1 MSISEDKI
9 REIILTAIKELGD
22 NATQQNV
29 KEVVERTIQ
38 SLGDTVPTANES
50 TGGQVI
56 LTSFGLNKPGVI
68 AAITTALSEAN
79 CDISDLSQK
88 LMGDFFTM
96 IMIVD
101 TSKSSLT
108 LNDIQNEMKK
118 ISDEMNIKI
127 MLQHEEIFRAMHRI

>member
-1 MSISEDKI
+1 MNISEEKI
-9 REIILTAIKELGD
+9 RDITIEAIKELGE
-22 NATQQNV
+22 NATQQKV
-29 KEVVERTIQ
+29 KEVVEQAIQ
-38 SLGDTVPTANES
+38 NLGDSIPTTAAS
-50 TGGQVI
+50 TGQVI

-68 AAITTALSEAN
+68 AAITTALSKAN

-96 IMIVD
+96 ILIVD
-101 TSKSSLT
+101 TSNSGLS

-127 MLQHEEIFRAMHRI
+127 MLQHEEIFRGMHRI

>member
-1 MSISEDKI
+1 MNISEEKLRDI
-9 REIILTAIKELGD
+9 TLEAIKELGE

-29 KEVVERTIQ
+29 KEVVEQAIQ
-38 SLGDTVPTANES
+38 NLGDSIPTTSVS
-50 TGGQVI
+50 TGQVI

-68 AAITTALSEAN
+68 AAITTALSKAN

-101 TSKSSLT
+101 TSNSELSLS
-108 LNDIQNEMKK
+108 DIQNEMKK
-118 ISDEMNIKI
+118 ISNEMNIKI
-127 MLQHEEIFRAMHRI
+127 MLQHEEIFRGMHRI

>member
-1 MSISEDKI
+1 MNISEEKI
-9 REIILTAIKELGD
+9 RDITLEAIKELGE

-29 KEVVERTIQ
+29 KEVVEQAIQ
-38 SLGDTVPTANES
+38 NLGDSIPTTAAS
-50 TGGQVI
+50 TGQVI

-68 AAITTALSEAN
+68 AAITTALSKAN

-96 IMIVD
+96 ILIVD
-101 TSKSSLT
+101 TSNSDLS

-127 MLQHEEIFRAMHRI
+127 MLQHEEIFRGMHRI

>member
-9 REIILTAIKELGD
+9 REITLTAIKELGD

-38 SLGDTVPTANES
+38 NLGDTVPAAAES

-68 AAITTALSEAN
+68 AAITSALSQAN

-101 TSKSSLT
+101 TSKSALS

>member
-1 MSISEDKI
+1 MNISEEKI
-9 REIILTAIKELGD
+9 RDITLEAIKELGE

-29 KEVVERTIQ
+29 KDVVGQAIKN
-38 SLGDTVPTANES
+38 LGDSIPSTVGTI
-50 TGGQVI
+50 GQVI

-68 AAITTALSEAN
+68 AAITTALGKAN

-96 IMIVD
+96 ILIVD
-101 TSKSSLT
+101 TSNSNLSLS
-108 LNDIQNEMKK
+108 DIQTEMKT

-127 MLQHEEIFRAMHRI
+127 MLQHEEIFRSMHRV

>member
-9 REIILTAIKELGD
+9 REITLTAIKELGN

-38 SLGDTVPTANES
+38 SLGNTVPAPAES

-68 AAITTALSEAN
+68 ATITTALSQAN

-96 IMIVD
+96 IMIVN
-101 TSKSSLT
+101 TSKSALSLS
-108 LNDIQNEMKK
+108 DIQNEMKK

>member
-1 MSISEDKI
+1 MNISEEKLRDI
-9 REIILTAIKELGD
+9 TFEAIKELGE

-29 KEVVERTIQ
+29 KEVVEQAIQ
-38 SLGDTVPTANES
+38 NLGDSIPTTAAS
-50 TGGQVI
+50 TGQVI

-68 AAITTALSEAN
+68 AAITTALSKSN

-101 TSKSSLT
+101 TSNSELSLS
-108 LNDIQNEMKK
+108 DIQNEMKK

-127 MLQHEEIFRAMHRI
+127 MLQH

>member
-1 MSISEDKI
+1 MNISEEKLRDI
-9 REIILTAIKELGD
+9 TLEAIKELGE

-29 KEVVERTIQ
+29 KEVVEQAIQ
-38 SLGDTVPTANES
+38 NLGDSIPTIATS
-50 TGGQVI
+50 TGQVI

-68 AAITTALSEAN
+68 AAITTALSKSN

-88 LMGDFFTM
+88 LMGDYFTM

-101 TSKSSLT
+101 TSNSELSLS
-108 LNDIQNEMKK
+108 DIQNEMKK

-127 MLQHEEIFRAMHRI
+127 MLQHEEIFRGMHRI

>member
-1 MSISEDKI
+1 MNISEEKLRDI
-9 REIILTAIKELGD
+9 TLEAIKELGE

-29 KEVVERTIQ
+29 KEVVEQAIQ
-38 SLGDTVPTANES
+38 NLGDSIPTIATS
-50 TGGQVI
+50 TGQVI

-68 AAITTALSEAN
+68 AAITTALSKSN

-88 LMGDFFTM
+88 LMSDFFTM

-101 TSKSSLT
+101 TSNSELSLS
-108 LNDIQNEMKK
+108 DIQNEMKK

-127 MLQHEEIFRAMHRI
+127 MLQHEEIFRGMHRI

>member
-1 MSISEDKI
+1 MNISEEKLRDI
-9 REIILTAIKELGD
+9 TLEAIKELGE

-29 KEVVERTIQ
+29 KEVVEQAIQ
-38 SLGDTVPTANES
+38 NLGDSIPTTSVS
-50 TGGQVI
+50 TGQVI

-68 AAITTALSEAN
+68 AAITTALSKAN

-101 TSKSSLT
+101 TSNSELSLS
-108 LNDIQNEMKK
+108 DIQNEMKK

-127 MLQHEEIFRAMHRI
+127 MLQHEEIFRGMHRI

>member
-1 MSISEDKI
+1 MSVSEENIRKI
-9 REIILTAIKELGD
+9 TLAAIKELGE
-22 NATQQNV
+22 NATHENV

-38 SLGDTVPTANES
+38 SLGSEIPTS
-50 TGGQVI
+50 SGSSDQVI

-68 AAITTALSEAN
+68 AAITSALSNAN

-96 IMIVD
+96 ILIVD
-101 TSKSSLT
+101 ISNSELS

-127 MLQHEEIFRAMHRI
+127 IMQHEEIFRAMHRI

>member
-1 MSISEDKI
+1 LNISEEKLRDI
-9 REIILTAIKELGD
+9 TLEAIKELGE

-29 KEVVERTIQ
+29 KEVVEQAIQ
-38 SLGDTVPTANES
+38 NLGDGIPATAVS
-50 TGGQVI
+50 TGQVI

-68 AAITTALSEAN
+68 AAITTALSKAN

-96 IMIVD
+96 ILIVD
-101 TSKSSLT
+101 TSNSGLS

-127 MLQHEEIFRAMHRI
+127 MLQHEEIFRGMHRI

>member
-1 MSISEDKI
+1 MSLSEDKI
-9 REIILTAIKELGD
+9 RQVTLEAIKELGD
-22 NATQQNV
+22 NATQENV

-38 SLGDTVPTANES
+38 NLGDSIPES
-50 TGGQVI
+50 TGSSDQVI

-68 AAITTALSEAN
+68 AAITTALSNAN

-101 TSKSSLT
+101 LSSSNLS
-108 LNDIQNEMKK
+108 LDQIQSEMKK
-118 ISDEMNIKI
+118 ISEEMKIKI
-127 MLQHEEIFRAMHRI
+127 ILQHEEIFRAMHRI

>member
-1 MSISEDKI
+1 MNISEEKLRDI
-9 REIILTAIKELGD
+9 TFEAIKELGE

-29 KEVVERTIQ
+29 KEVVEQAIQ
-38 SLGDTVPTANES
+38 NLGDSIPTTAAS
-50 TGGQVI
+50 TGQVI

-68 AAITTALSEAN
+68 AAITNALSKSN

-101 TSKSSLT
+101 TSNSELS

-127 MLQHEEIFRAMHRI
+127 MLQHEEIFRSMHRI

>member
-9 REIILTAIKELGD
+9 REITLTAIKELGN

-38 SLGDTVPTANES
+38 SLGNTVPAPAES

-68 AAITTALSEAN
+68 AAITTALSQAN

-96 IMIVD
+96 IMIVN
-101 TSKSSLT
+101 TSKSALSLS
-108 LNDIQNEMKK
+108 DIQNEMKK

>member
-1 MSISEDKI
+1 MGDSI
-9 REIILTAIKELGD
+9 
-22 NATQQNV
+22 
-29 KEVVERTIQ
+29 
-38 SLGDTVPTANES
+38 PTTSVS
-50 TGGQVI
+50 TGQVI

-101 TSKSSLT
+101 TSNSDLS

-127 MLQHEEIFRAMHRI
+127 MLQHEEIFRGMHRI

>member
-1 MSISEDKI
+1 MNISEEKI
-9 REIILTAIKELGD
+9 RDITLEAIKELGE

-29 KEVVERTIQ
+29 KEVVEQAIKN
-38 SLGDTVPTANES
+38 LGDRIPTTAAS
-50 TGGQVI
+50 TGQII

-68 AAITTALSEAN
+68 AAITTALGKAN

-96 IMIVD
+96 ILIVD
-101 TSKSSLT
+101 TSNSGLS

-127 MLQHEEIFRAMHRI
+127 MLQHEEIFRSMHRI

>member
-1 MSISEDKI
+1 MSISEEKLRDI
-9 REIILTAIKELGD
+9 TLEAIKELGE

-29 KEVVERTIQ
+29 KEVVEQAIQ
-38 SLGDTVPTANES
+38 NLGDSIPTTSVS
-50 TGGQVI
+50 TGHVI

-101 TSKSSLT
+101 TSNSDLS

-127 MLQHEEIFRAMHRI
+127 MLQHEEIFRGMHRI

>member
-1 MSISEDKI
+1 MNISEEKI
-9 REIILTAIKELGD
+9 RDITLEAIKELGE

-29 KEVVERTIQ
+29 KEVVGQAIQ
-38 SLGDTVPTANES
+38 NLGDSIPSTVGTI
-50 TGGQVI
+50 GQVI

-68 AAITTALSEAN
+68 AAITTALGKAN

-96 IMIVD
+96 ILIVD
-101 TSKSSLT
+101 TSNSNLSLS
-108 LNDIQNEMKK
+108 DIQTEMKT

-127 MLQHEEIFRAMHRI
+127 MLQHEEIFRSMHRV

>member
-1 MSISEDKI
+1 MNISEEKI
-9 REIILTAIKELGD
+9 RDITLEAIKELGE

-29 KEVVERTIQ
+29 KEVVGQAIQ
-38 SLGDTVPTANES
+38 NLGDGIPSTVGTI
-50 TGGQVI
+50 GQVI

-68 AAITTALSEAN
+68 AAITTALGKAN

-96 IMIVD
+96 ILIVD
-101 TSKSSLT
+101 TSNSNLSLS
-108 LNDIQNEMKK
+108 DIQTEMKT

-127 MLQHEEIFRAMHRI
+127 MLQHEEIFRSMHRV

>member
-1 MSISEDKI
+1 MNISEEKI
-9 REIILTAIKELGD
+9 RDITLEAIKELGE

-29 KEVVERTIQ
+29 KEVVGQAIKN
-38 SLGDTVPTANES
+38 LGDSIPSTAVS
-50 TGGQVI
+50 AGQLI

-68 AAITTALSEAN
+68 AAITTALGKAN

-96 IMIVD
+96 ILIVD
-101 TSKSSLT
+101 TSNSNLSLS
-108 LNDIQNEMKK
+108 DIQTEMKN

-127 MLQHEEIFRAMHRI
+127 MLQHEEIFRSMHRV

>member
-1 MSISEDKI
+1 MNISEEKI
-9 REIILTAIKELGD
+9 RDITIEAIKELGE

-29 KEVVERTIQ
+29 KEVVEQAIQ
-38 SLGDTVPTANES
+38 NLGDSIPTTAAS
-50 TGGQVI
+50 TGQVI

-68 AAITTALSEAN
+68 AAITTALSKAN

-96 IMIVD
+96 ILIVD
-101 TSKSSLT
+101 TSNSGLS

-127 MLQHEEIFRAMHRI
+127 MLQHEEIFRGMHRI

>member
-1 MSISEDKI
+1 MNISEEKLRDI
-9 REIILTAIKELGD
+9 TLEAIKELGE

-29 KEVVERTIQ
+29 KEVVEQAIQ
-38 SLGDTVPTANES
+38 NLGDSIPTIATS
-50 TGGQVI
+50 TGQVI

-68 AAITTALSEAN
+68 AAITTALSKSN

-101 TSKSSLT
+101 TSNSELSLS
-108 LNDIQNEMKK
+108 DIQNEMKK

-127 MLQHEEIFRAMHRI
+127 MLQHEEIFRGMHRI

>member
-9 REIILTAIKELGD
+9 REITLTAIKELGN

-38 SLGDTVPTANES
+38 SLGNTVPAPAES

-68 AAITTALSEAN
+68 ATITTALSQAN

-96 IMIVD
+96 IMIVN
-101 TSKSSLT
+101 TSKSTLSLS
-108 LNDIQNEMKK
+108 DIQNEMKK